1 MNPILT
7 GIIIQARMG
16 STRLPG
22 KVLKSVCGKP
32 LLYYS
37 VARSALSKYAN
48 IVIVATTNSEKDDQI
63 VHWCKKNGIA
73 FFRGSEEDV
82 LDRYYQAAKK
92 FNLNTVVR
100 VTSDCPFVD
109 PRIVDMLILI
119 LQNQGLDYV
128 SNRIDKRTW
137 PHGLDVEAVTFETL
151 EKAWRHAT
159 SQDEREH
166 VTPYIMRHPELF
178 KILEVPYTEKDLS
191 RIRLT
196 VDYAEDL
203 EFTTMLMEEMMKEWG
218 IDFSWKNVVK
228 ALKRKPEL
236 SDINRHRIDPV
247 TRDLMNNSEND

>member
-1 MNPILT
+1 
-7 GIIIQARMG
+7 MG

-37 VARSALSKYAN
+37 IARSSLSKYAD
-48 IVIVATTNSEKDDQI
+48 IVIVATTNSEEDDQI
-63 VHWCKKNGIA
+63 VDWCKKNGIA

-92 FNLNTVVR
+92 FNLNTVIR
-100 VTSDCPFVD
+100 ITSDCPFVD
-109 PRIVDMLILI
+109 PRIIDMLVLI

-128 SNRIDKRTW
+128 SNRINKRTW
-137 PHGLDVEAVTFETL
+137 PHGLDAEAMTFEAL
-151 EKAWRHAT
+151 EKVWRHAT

-178 KILEVPYTEKDLS
+178 KTLEVPYIKEDLS
-191 RIRLT
+191 HIRLT

-203 EFTTMLMEEMMKEWG
+203 EFSTILMEEMMKKQG
-218 IDFSWKNVVK
+218 IEFSWKNIVK
-228 ALKRKPEL
+228 TLKCKPEL
-236 SDINRHRIDPV
+236 SDINKHRIDPII
-247 TRDLMNNSEND
+247 

>member
-37 VARSALSKYAN
+37 IARSSLSKYAD
-48 IVIVATTNSEKDDQI
+48 IVIVATTNSEEDDQI
-63 VHWCKKNGIA
+63 VDWCKKNGIA

-92 FNLNTVVR
+92 FNLNTVIR
-100 VTSDCPFVD
+100 ITSDCPFVD
-109 PRIVDMLILI
+109 PRIIDMLILI

-128 SNRIDKRTW
+128 SNRINKRTW
-137 PHGLDVEAVTFETL
+137 PHGLDAEAMTFEAL
-151 EKAWRHAT
+151 EKVWRHAT

-178 KILEVPYTEKDLS
+178 KTLEVPYIKEDLS
-191 RIRLT
+191 HIRLT

-203 EFTTMLMEEMMKEWG
+203 EFSTILMEEMMKKQG
-218 IDFSWKNVVK
+218 IEFSWKNIVK
-228 ALKRKPEL
+228 TLKCKPEL
-236 SDINRHRIDPV
+236 SDINKHRIDPII
-247 TRDLMNNSEND
+247 

>member
-1 MNPILT
+1 
-7 GIIIQARMG
+7 MG

-37 VARSALSKYAN
+37 IARSSLSKYAD
-48 IVIVATTNSEKDDQI
+48 IVIVATTNSEEDDQI
-63 VHWCKKNGIA
+63 VDWCKKNGIA

-92 FNLNTVVR
+92 FNLNTVIR
-100 VTSDCPFVD
+100 ITSDCPFVD
-109 PRIVDMLILI
+109 PRIIDMLILI

-128 SNRIDKRTW
+128 SNRINKRTW
-137 PHGLDVEAVTFETL
+137 PHGLDAEAMTFEAL
-151 EKAWRHAT
+151 EKVWRHAT

-178 KILEVPYTEKDLS
+178 KTLEVPYIKEDLS
-191 RIRLT
+191 HIRLT

-203 EFTTMLMEEMMKEWG
+203 EFSTILMEEMMKKQG
-218 IDFSWKNVVK
+218 IEFSWKNIVK
-228 ALKRKPEL
+228 TLKCKPEL
-236 SDINRHRIDPV
+236 SDINKHRIDPII
-247 TRDLMNNSEND
+247 